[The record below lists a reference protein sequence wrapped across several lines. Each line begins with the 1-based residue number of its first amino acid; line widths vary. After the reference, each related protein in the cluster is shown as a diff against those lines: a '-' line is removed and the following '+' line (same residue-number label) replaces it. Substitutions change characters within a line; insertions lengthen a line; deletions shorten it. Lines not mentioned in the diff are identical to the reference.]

1 MVEVTVRVPEDIKDI
16 INETSE
22 TIYVEAL
29 KEVARKK
36 TSNIQRRL
44 KELRRK
50 NSAYERKYGKFYAE
64 FSQNIPDTMK
74 AHDDWIEWS
83 YLVKVADELTYK
95 VEKLQLLLSK

>member
-1 MVEVTVRVPEDIKDI
+1 MVEVTVRVPEDIMDI
-16 INETSE
+16 ISETSE

-29 KEVARKK
+29 KEVARKR

-50 NSAYERKYGKFYAE
+50 NSAYERKYGKSYAE

-83 YLVKVADELTYK
+83 YLVKVTDELAYK
-95 VEKLQLLLSK
+95 VEKLQLLLGK

>member
-16 INETSE
+16 ISETSE

-29 KEVARKK
+29 KEVARKRM
-36 TSNIQRRL
+36 SSIQRRL
-44 KELRRK
+44 KQLRRK
-50 NSAYERKYGKFYAE
+50 NSAYEKKYGKSYAE

-83 YLVKVADELTYK
+83 YLVKVTDELAYK
-95 VEKLQLLLSK
+95 VEKLQLLLGK

>member
-16 INETSE
+16 ISETSE

-29 KEVARKK
+29 KEVARKR

-50 NSAYERKYGKFYAE
+50 NSAYERKYGKSYAE

-83 YLVKVADELTYK
+83 YLVKITDELAYK
-95 VEKLQLLLSK
+95 VEKLQLLLGK

>member
-1 MVEVTVRVPEDIKDI
+1 MVEVIVRVPEDIKDI
-16 INETSE
+16 ISETSE

-29 KEVARKK
+29 KEVARKR

-50 NSAYERKYGKFYAE
+50 NSAYERKYGKSYAE

-83 YLVKVADELTYK
+83 YLVKVTDELAYK
-95 VEKLQLLLSK
+95 VEKLQLLLGK

>member
-1 MVEVTVRVPEDIKDI
+1 MVEVTVRVPENIKDI
-16 INETSE
+16 ISETSE

-29 KEVARKK
+29 KEVARKR

-44 KELRRK
+44 KQLRCK
-50 NSAYERKYGKFYAE
+50 NSAYEKKYSKSYAE

-95 VEKLQLLLSK
+95 VEKVKLLLGK

>member
-16 INETSE
+16 IAETSE

-29 KEVARKK
+29 KEVARKR

-50 NSAYERKYGKFYAE
+50 NSAYERKYGKSYAE

-83 YLVKVADELTYK
+83 YLVKVTDELAYK
-95 VEKLQLLLSK
+95 VEKLQLLLGK

>member
-16 INETSE
+16 ISETIE

-29 KEVARKK
+29 KEVARKRI
-36 TSNIQRRL
+36 SSIQRRL
-44 KELRRK
+44 KQLRRK
-50 NSAYERKYGKFYAE
+50 NSAYEKKCGKSYAE

-95 VEKLQLLLSK
+95 VEKLKLLLGK

>member
-16 INETSE
+16 ISETSE

-29 KEVARKK
+29 KEVARKR

-50 NSAYERKYGKFYAE
+50 NSAYERKYGKSYAE

-83 YLVKVADELTYK
+83 YLVKVTDELAYK
-95 VEKLQLLLSK
+95 VEKLQLLLGK